1 MSTIPSARP
10 LSPTGLL
17 TAVPGLLG
25 FIPDRSIVV
34 LAFGDDPRIV
44 RTAMRHDLVVDDD
57 GEMVPA
63 LAELFSSLAE
73 VCVRNEVRAA
83 VLVIVDDR
91 FPAADLRY
99 RRVCG
104 IADRRFSEIGGI
116 ATGFVIPEFAEGGRW
131 LTIWEAGRVPLVPGA
146 IIPIAR
152 DAPTRGRLGDPQSSP
167 TALQRAVRTGHGV
180 LARRSDMEA
189 MLAPLDH
196 CAGPHLDEVDHGASA
211 GMDQMDT
218 ADEMDDASLLRAV
231 VHQVIVASGP
241 RRPDEAAGLGC
252 AEVTRL
258 GAALTRLPVRD
269 AALSFAVTDLR
280 GAAESLWREL
290 ARRLRGPAQASA
302 ATMLAHLHYI
312 NGEGGHAGVAL
323 DHALRADPHWSLATL
338 LDSALRG
345 GLAPHLLHDMIDD
358 CYDIAERLGVPLP
371 APSLERDA
379 G

>member
-1 MSTIPSARP
+1 MSPTPSARP

-25 FIPDRSIVV
+25 FIPDRSIVI

-57 GEMVPA
+57 GEPVPA
-63 LAELFSSLAE
+63 LAELFSSLAD
-73 VCVRNEVRAA
+73 VCVRNDVRAA

-99 RRVCG
+99 RRVCA
-104 IADRRFSEIGGI
+104 IADRRFAEIGGI
-116 ATGFVIPEFAEGGRW
+116 ATGFVVPELTEGGRW
-131 LTIWEAGRVPLVPGA
+131 LTVWETGRDPGGHGA
-146 IIPIAR
+146 VIPIAG

-167 TALQRAVRTGHGV
+167 TALARAVRTGHGV

-189 MLAPLDH
+189 MLAPLEH
-196 CAGPHLDEVDHGASA
+196 CTGPHLDDAA
-211 GMDQMDT
+211 GQACAADT
-218 ADEMDDASLLRAV
+218 DEMDDATLLRVV

-241 RRPDEAAGLGC
+241 RPPDEAADLGC

-258 GAALTRLPVRD
+258 GVALTRLPVRD

-290 ARRLRGPAQASA
+290 ARRLRGSEQASA

-338 LDSALRG
+338 LDRALRG
-345 GLAPHLLHDMIDD
+345 GLAPRLLDDMIDD

-371 APSLERDA
+371 APTLERDA